1 MLNFHKS
8 LPVRVGKIIAIFSVS
23 LVACYTVLLTML
35 YAWGSAKATHS
46 VLLHETHQFLQ
57 AYAKDPSIP
66 LPMSQSL
73 QGYIGINTLPSHVTE
88 AFPPERWNTIYK
100 TPEGILYT
108 PRHYENGEG
117 HRHLQIS
124 DLPDR
129 DEKFY
134 LYYEI
139 IVPYTFID
147 RIKERFRILAFIGA
161 VIVALML
168 MVFHRVIQRALM
180 PIGALSDWVQ
190 CNHKSEEDLN
200 PLPASIQDDEIGE
213 LANTLYTALDRI
225 HHQNDHERQFLR
237 NASHELRTPI
247 AIIRNSMDVLE
258 HFKKKDKLKPEKLN
272 ELHLRMRRASDTM
285 KAVTEA
291 ILWLAQAEKG
301 NTNAPIKKE
310 TDISALVENLVAEN
324 RNLIQGRPVSVEID
338 ITDLQP
344 KTIETSLL
352 HIALDNL
359 IRNAFQHANEGT
371 VRISSESP
379 DSITIANANPT
390 YDCSQSCDKNT
401 QLTVDRGGF
410 GLGLALVK
418 KIAQTQNWQFSFTID
433 DQAIAKLNF

>member
-35 YAWGSAKATHS
+35 YAWGSAKATHN
-46 VLLHETHQFLQ
+46 VLLHETYQFLQ
-57 AYAKDPSIP
+57 AYQNDPNIP
-66 LPMSQSL
+66 LPLSQSL
-73 QGYIGINTLPSHVTE
+73 QGYIGIDTLPAHVIE
-88 AFPPERWNTIYK
+88 AFPLASWDEIYR

-108 PRHYENGEG
+108 SKHYEHGEG

-124 DLPDR
+124 DLPSR

-147 RIKERFRILAFIGA
+147 RIKERFRILALVGA
-161 VIVALML
+161 IIVALML
-168 MVFHRVIQRALM
+168 MVFHKVVQRALL

-190 CNHKSEEDLN
+190 CNHKSKEKLS
-200 PLPASIQDDEIGE
+200 PLPSAIQDDEIGE
-213 LANTLYTALDRI
+213 LASTLYTALDKI

-247 AIIRNSMDVLE
+247 AIIRNSIDVLE
-258 HFKKKDKLKPEKLN
+258 HVKKLDKLSPEKEE
-272 ELHLRMRRASDTM
+272 ELLLRIRRAGNTM

-301 NTNAPIKKE
+301 HANAPIKAETNIQGLIKE
-310 TDISALVENLVAEN
+310 LVEEN
-324 RNLIQGRPVSVEID
+324 QNLIQNRPITVDLHIED
-338 ITDLQP
+338 IQP
-344 KTIETSLL
+344 KNIEAALL

-359 IRNAFQHANEGT
+359 IRNAFQHTNEGT
-371 VRISSESP
+371 IHISSPSTH
-379 DSITIANANPT
+379 TIEIINPNPT
-390 YDCSQSCDKNT
+390 YDCSQSCDINIEQT
-401 QLTVDRGGF
+401 LDRGGF

-418 KIAQTQNWQFSFTID
+418 KIAQTQHWHFEFSIGEQSVATLTF
-433 DQAIAKLNF
+433 